1 MTTPIPPATVA
12 PRSEGPQQA
21 QASERSTIS
30 PQRLLQDQVLSQRYT
45 RELQERGVL
54 GGLTN
59 PRVEVY
65 EGHATLKHD
74 HPPGR
79 SARER
84 QDIDNRLFDRA
95 HETLSRPGFPLGRE
109 MQSFGVNRD
118 LRYDPRRL
126 PPQ

>member
-1 MTTPIPPATVA
+1 MTQPIPRAAA
-12 PRSEGPQQA
+12 PTGEGVRQA
-21 QASERSTIS
+21 QSGQRTPIS

-45 RELQERGVL
+45 QELQERGVFR
-54 GGLTN
+54 GLVN

-79 SARER
+79 SAQER
-84 QDIDNRLFDRA
+84 QTIDNGLFDRA

-109 MQSFGVNRD
+109 MHSFGVNRD